1 MPNLGIDTKK
11 TNKFIQKHRFMAHFY
26 NPVKKC
32 GCDSSG
38 WLLPNPGRKLQPL
51 RKTKTERPNKGHTTA
66 RSIPG
71 TRRNAED
78 ASAYAN
84 RNTSQRRWP
93 TVKPK

>member
-1 MPNLGIDTKK
+1 
-11 TNKFIQKHRFMAHFY
+11 MAHFY

-32 GCDSSG
+32 GCDSND

-84 RNTSQRRWP
+84 RYKP
-93 TVKPK
+93 TPLANGKTKVKMLTRSRNMLAQSGDKWG